1 MKATGKS
8 LNMASTRRLAA
19 IFAADVAGYSRL
31 MGADEEGTLER
42 LKAHRRQLIDPKITE
57 HRGRVVK
64 TTGDGLL
71 AEFPSVV
78 DAVRCGVEVQ
88 RGMADREG
96 SIEADQQIRFRVGIN
111 LGDVIVEGGDIFGD
125 GVNVAAR
132 LEGLAEPGGICV
144 SGTVRDHI
152 GDRLPYAFQ
161 DLGEQRVKN
170 IARPVRA
177 YAMNA
182 LAIAATPLTAV
193 RAPPGRLRHAA
204 SRPGVIATALIVV
217 VAIAVIGS
225 WLQQNASAPSAPLQ
239 AQASPQTAPVRLK
252 PAKRLSLIVLPFN
265 NLSGDPAQ
273 DNFTDAVTDDLTTD
287 LSRVADSFVV
297 ARNTAF
303 GYKGKAV
310 DVKQLGRELGVRY
323 VVEGSVRRS
332 GEPLQVNAQVIDAG
346 SGAHLWADRFD
357 VDRADLA
364 KAQNNIISRLARTIQ
379 LQLLEAAGH
388 EIEHE
393 DPAKLSASDLTLLGW
408 AWYYRPISK
417 EQAQNALRAFEQALE
432 KNPDSPDPRVGIASV
447 LVDLVTR
454 GWAKSR
460 EDNHAR
466 AEQLLAE
473 ALDRNRNDPRA
484 YYAMGMLRRQQ
495 NKVLEAR
502 ISFEKAVALD
512 RNLAR
517 GHLQLGYTLMAL
529 GQPEAALPQFEEGYR
544 LNPEY
549 QNINFYYSGLGACH
563 LHLGH
568 LDAAIDFLR
577 KSRAATN
584 VKLWY
589 NAFWLAAALGLK
601 GETDEAKE
609 MLAEFLELKP
619 EWHSL
624 ARIRAATAAFYRN
637 PDFAELEK
645 RTVEAGLLRAGL
657 PEE

>member
-1 MKATGKS
+1 
-8 LNMASTRRLAA
+8 MASTRRLAA
-19 IFAADVAGYSRL
+19 ILAADVAGYSRL

-42 LKAHRRQLIDPKITE
+42 LKAHRRQLFDPKISE
-57 HRGRVVK
+57 HRGRIVK

-78 DAVRCGVEVQ
+78 DAVRCAVEVQ

-96 SIEADQQIRFRVGIN
+96 GIEADQQIRFRIGIN
-111 LGDVIVEGGDIFGD
+111 LGDVIVDGGDIFGD

-132 LEGLAEPGGICV
+132 LEALAEPGGICI
-144 SGTVRDHI
+144 SRTVRNQVRDK
-152 GDRLPYAFQ
+152 LPYSFE
-161 DLGEQRVKN
+161 DIGEQNVKN
-170 IARPVRA
+170 ITRPVRVD
-177 YAMNA
+177 AMSA
-182 LAIAATPLTAV
+182 PAVAATPLTAV
-193 RAPPGRLRHAA
+193 RASPGWPRRLVA
-204 SRPGVIATALIVV
+204 RPALIVASLIV
-217 VAIAVIGS
+217 VIGLAAAGW
-225 WLQQNASAPSAPLQ
+225 WLQQIVGAPPASMQ

-252 PAKRLSLIVLPFN
+252 PAKRLSLIVLPFS

-303 GYKGKAV
+303 GYKGKVV
-310 DVKQLGRELGVRY
+310 DVKQLGGELGVRY

-332 GEPLQVNAQVIDAG
+332 GEPLQVNAQLIDAET
-346 SGAHLWADRFD
+346 GAHAWADRFD
-357 VDRADLA
+357 VDRADVA

-379 LQLLEAAGH
+379 LQLLEAAGR
-388 EIEHE
+388 EIERE
-393 DPAKLSASDLTLLGW
+393 DPEKLSASDLTLLGW

-417 EQAQNALRAFEQALE
+417 EQAQNALRAFEKALE
-432 KNPDSPDPRVGIASV
+432 KNPDLPDARVGIASV
-447 LVDLVTR
+447 LVDINAR
-454 GWAKSR
+454 GWSKSK
-460 EDNHAR
+460 ESDHAR
-466 AEQLLAE
+466 GEQLLAE

-484 YYAMGMLRRQQ
+484 YYALGMLRRQQ
-495 NKVLEAR
+495 NKPAEAR
-502 ISFEKAVALD
+502 IAFEKSVALD
-512 RNLAR
+512 RNMSR
-517 GHLQLGYTLMAL
+517 GHLQLGYTLMVL

-549 QNINFYYSGLGACH
+549 QNIQFYYSGLGACH

-568 LDAAIDFLR
+568 IDEAIDFLR
-577 KSRAATN
+577 RSRAATN

-624 ARIRAATAAFYRN
+624 ARLRAATAAFYRN

-645 RTVEAGLLRAGL
+645 RTVEAGLLRAGF